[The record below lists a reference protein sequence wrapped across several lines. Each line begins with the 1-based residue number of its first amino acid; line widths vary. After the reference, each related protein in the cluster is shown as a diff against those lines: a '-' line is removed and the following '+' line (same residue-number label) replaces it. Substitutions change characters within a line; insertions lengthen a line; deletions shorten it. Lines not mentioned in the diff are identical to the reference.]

1 MSYGSDH
8 YGVDSF
14 FNIIAGAAIIATGGA
29 SILFRMARAGRRG
42 KAFGTYGAA
51 YGVRR
56 GDFTT
61 AGAAR
66 YWARQRK
73 YAARRRLRERQRR
86 LRERQRRDR
95 NEARRIYQQELR
107 HECPTRRGR
116 LSGDLRRSI
125 RVRVSQNGRT
135 VRLRE
140 RMNFYGYIL
149 NGPMT
154 YGRLVR
160 NRDRVRRHWRHKY
173 WIAKARERTAVRLAR
188 RGIITNL

>member
-42 KAFGTYGAA
+42 KAFGTHGAA

-86 LRERQRRDR
+86 DR

-107 HECPTRRGR
+107 HECPTRLGR

-140 RMNFYGYIL
+140 RMKFYGYIL
-149 NGPMT
+149 NGLMT
-154 YGRLVR
+154 RGRLVR
-160 NRDRVRRHWRHKY
+160 NRDRVRRHWRHNY